1 MVSTYKNLHYKN
13 ILGLGPPTLR
23 MRPGLAPPSGAW
35 AFKNER
41 NVQAWAAE
49 PKHGQLRICRCW
61 RRAAEK
67 FEKLMLSDAISTG
80 KIPYTHT
87 GGAGVPPCNLGGVKV
102 SQPPDPL
109 ISGA

>member
-1 MVSTYKNLHYKN
+1 MASMQLQIIMAYKNLYVKN

-41 NVQAWAAE
+41 NLQAWAAE

-67 FEKLMLSDAISTG
+67 FEKLMLSDAIFQGEIEWSVLVAPQVGT
-80 KIPYTHT
+80 
-87 GGAGVPPCNLGGVKV
+87 LM
-102 SQPPDPL
+102 S
-109 ISGA
+109 